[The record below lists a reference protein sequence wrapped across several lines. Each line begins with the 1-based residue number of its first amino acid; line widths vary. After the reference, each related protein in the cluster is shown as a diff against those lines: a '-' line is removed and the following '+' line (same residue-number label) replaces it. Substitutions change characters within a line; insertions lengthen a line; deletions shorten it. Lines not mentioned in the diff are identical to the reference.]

1 MWRWAFLPPQY
12 QQGEEVYASLWH
24 SLLRWLVSGGQL
36 LPGQKMTLRA
46 DKVGFADSESA
57 TATLIVREGATGDVN
72 VPTVELLEADKPA
85 AKSFSCSALGEASGA
100 WRVNFGK
107 LPPGRYQARVVG
119 APAEDSGART
129 LFDVK
134 SIGPEELDL
143 KPRPDVMA
151 RVAEESGG
159 AVLDADAAASV
170 KSKFE
175 EHWAKLHPPR
185 YERTT
190 AWDRGWVLAAV
201 FASWVAAWAVRRS
214 GGLV

>member
-1 MWRWAFLPPQY
+1 TVLAVAIGGQIGQESQSSPAVVYQPYGTGRVVVIEGAGMWRWAFLPPQY

-46 DKVGFADSESA
+46 
-57 TATLIVREGATGDVN
+57 
-72 VPTVELLEADKPA
+72 
-85 AKSFSCSALGEASGA
+85 
-100 WRVNFGK
+100 
-107 LPPGRYQARVVG
+107 
-119 APAEDSGART
+119 
-129 LFDVK
+129 
-134 SIGPEELDL
+134 EELDL
-143 KPRPDVMA
+143 KPRPDLMA
-151 RVAEESGG
+151 RLATESGG
-159 AVLDADAAASV
+159 AVLDADAAGNV

-190 AWDRGWVLAAV
+190 AWDRGWVIAAV
-201 FASWVAAWAVRRS
+201 FAAWTAAWAIRRS